1 MLWYSPKNNKRKG
14 SIFHKCMAELV
25 LSSEIAEDSHIRF
38 LVWGRNIAMKI
49 GLTPSLFCA
58 VCLET
63 EKVFYCKK
71 RKRYEG
77 SAMRCPEQFAGFP
90 WQQSFSHLSV
100 IPGQLVLS
108 ALPLLLQSSRLSLCL
123 WRLGN
128 LRGWRFKDIDGT
140 FSTNLWLCL

>member
-1 MLWYSPKNNKRKG
+1 
-14 SIFHKCMAELV
+14 
-25 LSSEIAEDSHIRF
+25 
-38 LVWGRNIAMKI
+38 
-49 GLTPSLFCA
+49 
-58 VCLET
+58 
-63 EKVFYCKK
+63 
-71 RKRYEG
+71 
-77 SAMRCPEQFAGFP
+77 MRCPEQFAGFP

-108 ALPLLLQSSRLSLCL
+108 ALPILLQSSRLSLCL